1 MIDKSVKPYIFA
13 MTSVFIAGGILG
25 YLSAE
30 VYPDQ
35 ASQVIKQT
43 SETFGFLKNFN
54 SFFIFLFIFLN
65 NSVKAFLSLVFG
77 FFFGIVPILFI
88 FGNGELVGIVISV
101 VAREAG
107 LKEIAFGL
115 VPHGI
120 FEVPAVIIAA
130 GYGLWLG
137 HRFYKRLRHKE
148 PFKGAFKIAI
158 KGYFKIV
165 LPLLLIAAL
174 VETYVTSALLR
185 AIR

>member
-1 MIDKSVKPYIFA
+1 MIDKTVKPYIFA

-25 YLSAE
+25 YLSAQ

-35 ASQVIKQT
+35 ASQIIKQT
-43 SETFGFLKNFN
+43 SEAFGFLKNLN
-54 SFFIFLFIFLN
+54 SFYIFLFIFIN
-65 NSVKAFLSLVFG
+65 NSVKAFLSLAFG

-88 FGNGELVGIVISV
+88 FGNGELVGVVISV
-101 VAREAG
+101 VVKEAG

-137 HRFYKRLRHKE
+137 HRFYRRLRHKE
-148 PFKGAFKIAI
+148 PLEGAFGLAI
-158 KGYFKIV
+158 KAYFKIV

-174 VETYVTSALLR
+174 VETFVTSAILQAVR
-185 AIR
+185 